1 MKEKMGKLSDRRDK
15 KIYNEEMVYWSSTA
29 TDHLDFNTKKDLA
42 DGLFKKINE
51 SLKSFDHSIELNITF
66 DKKILKTK
74 TFFQIE
80 ELSPSLRLASDI
92 YFGMEDAITN
102 VNCLVGQNSLDIEI
116 VFNEFQGPIELKSR
130 IQTAMKKNANK
141 EHGPFKSLECYISGQ
156 KDGNSLSLKFSTQ
169 KNEAISEKVDIK
181 DLNNSQSMDAI

>member
-1 MKEKMGKLSDRRDK
+1 MKDKIGKLSDRRDK
-15 KIYNEEMVYWSSTA
+15 KIYNEEMVFWSSTA
-29 TDHLDFNTKKDLA
+29 TDFLDFNTKKDLA

-51 SLKSFDHSIELNITF
+51 SLKSFDHSIELNISF

-74 TFFQIE
+74 TFFKLE
-80 ELSPSLRLASDI
+80 ELNSSLRLASDI

-116 VFNEFQGPIELKSR
+116 VFNEFQEPVELKSR
-130 IQTAMKKNANK
+130 IQTAMKKNAAK

-169 KNEAISEKVDIK
+169 KNEASNEKVDIK
-181 DLNNSQSMDAI
+181 NLNNSQSMDAI